1 MFILMVSRFYY
12 KNITDSPIDVL
23 IFGANIYYVTRRI
36 ILIKEIIIY
45 ILLWFVLYLIAD
57 MLFYKVLCICI
68 DIYECFGIEKR

>member
-36 ILIKEIIIY
+36 ILIKNISNSY
-45 ILLWFVLYLIAD
+45 IAMICFVFDSRHVILQGVVSLY
-57 MLFYKVLCICI
+57 
-68 DIYECFGIEKR
+68 